1 MEKVLNAWLNHL
13 CSIIS
18 GVRCAVLL
26 TGPPDQ
32 GPYDTILSWP
42 DDEAANHALFAVA
55 RVALRNSKPVIKIRS
70 SEAEETG
77 EPLDALACPLF
88 QDGRLIGAVAVELSG
103 RSRALQQA
111 AMQQIQAATQWL
123 HAMMMLHGSMA
134 KEQLLNLVELIA
146 TGLDHEEFKVAA
158 AQVVNELA
166 RRFACDQVS
175 LGFLIY
181 NKIYVEAMSSTT
193 GIRQQSN
200 LTQAIRDA
208 MMEAV
213 DQCATLVF
221 PADSGSMPLST
232 HFHSVLSKMLH
243 GAAIC
248 TLPLTRNGQI
258 IGALLLQR
266 PADEPFEP
274 DTVEQCQRIG
284 LLLGPILEIRRSDER
299 SLVSRVADSLQNCCV
314 RLFGPGR
321 MPLKV
326 GVGLMTVLLA
336 YMLITTA
343 MFTVSSDSVLEAEV
357 CQSIVAPIDG
367 YIVSGNVRA
376 GDRVQKGDVLAA
388 LDDRDLRAEQ
398 RKWQSQR
405 SQIVREYRKALS
417 ELNRAELAIL
427 KARKAQAEANLRL
440 VEQQLAR
447 TTLLA
452 PFSGIVVKGD
462 LSQSIGSPVERGDVL
477 YEVATTD
484 GYRVVMKVDDR
495 DIGFISVGQHGVLR
509 LTGIPDQTFPIT
521 VERLTPVS
529 IFEKGRNYFR
539 VEGRMER
546 SSDLMRPGM
555 EGIAKIEIGRKNLL
569 FIYTRHLLEWLHLWI
584 WKLMP

>member
-1 MEKVLNAWLNHL
+1 MEKVLHAWLNHL
-13 CSIIS
+13 CSILS
-18 GVRCAVLL
+18 GARCAVLL

-32 GPYDTILSWP
+32 GPYDTVLSWP
-42 DDEAANHALFAVA
+42 DEQAENHALFDVA

-88 QDGRLIGAVAVELSG
+88 QEGRLIGAVAVELSG

-111 AMQQIQAATQWL
+111 AMQQIHAATQWL

-166 RRFACDQVS
+166 RRFSCDQVS
-175 LGFLIY
+175 LGFLKY
-181 NKIYVEAMSSTT
+181 NRMHIEAVSSTSR
-193 GIRQQSN
+193 IQQQSN

-213 DQCATLVF
+213 DQGATLVF
-221 PADSGSMPLST
+221 PAEPGSMPLST
-232 HFHSVLSKMLH
+232 HFHSVLSKMLQ
-243 GAAIC
+243 GAALC

-266 PADEPFEP
+266 QADEPFDSE
-274 DTVEQCQRIG
+274 TVEQCQRIG

-299 SLVSRVADSLQNCCV
+299 SLLTRVADSLQNCCV

-321 MPLKV
+321 VPLKV
-326 GVGLMTVLLA
+326 GVGVVAVLLT
-336 YMLITTA
+336 YLLFTTA
-343 MFTVSSDSVLEAEV
+343 MFTVSNDSVLEAEV

-367 YIVSGNVRA
+367 YIAFGNVRA
-376 GDRVQKGDVLAA
+376 GDMVQKGDVLAG

-405 SQIVREYRKALS
+405 IQIVREYRKALS
-417 ELNRAELAIL
+417 EMNRAELSIL
-427 KARKAQAEANLRL
+427 KARRAQAEAHLRL

-452 PFSGIVVKGD
+452 PFTGIVVKGD

-484 GYRVVMKVDDR
+484 GYRVVIKVDDR
-495 DIGFISVGQHGVLR
+495 DIGLISVGQHGVLK
-509 LTGIPDQTFPIT
+509 LAGIPDQTFPIT

-529 IFEKGRNYFR
+529 TFENGRNYFR
-539 VEGRMER
+539 VEGKMER

-555 EGIAKIEIGRKNLL
+555 EGIAKIEIGQRSLM
-569 FIYTRHLLEWLHLWI
+569 FIYTRHLLEWLRLWI